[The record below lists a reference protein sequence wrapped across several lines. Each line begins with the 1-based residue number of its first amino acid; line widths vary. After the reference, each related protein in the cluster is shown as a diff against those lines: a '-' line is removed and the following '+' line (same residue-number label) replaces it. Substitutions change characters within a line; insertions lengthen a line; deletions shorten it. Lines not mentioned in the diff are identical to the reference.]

1 MKYQHGLT
9 AKFIT
14 TAHIVLLCLVVI
26 RGAAQDRTWTT
37 DKVERG
43 LTTSIAVDRGHNLH
57 LVYLTPN
64 AKVYYAIRPSG
75 ASRWLPIKLVES
87 THSIVHI
94 YPRVAADE
102 SGKPYVCVGTGK
114 LLYVSLQASGWVTQ
128 EIDPGSGTLSY
139 HCSIAL
145 GPDGTPHLSWYHEFL
160 PNGKQY
166 SHFRHAGLEDGVWV
180 VRSVDGGISGKWNS
194 MVIDSKGFPHA
205 SYSQWI
211 HGGDLDYA
219 VWNGSNWDITDVD
232 SSHNSSTYRGFNNSL
247 ALAADGSAH
256 ISYLDFRTLK
266 YAYQDHGKWVI
277 EKVDTVASGYDPYVG
292 GTAMLLDSHGDPHIV
307 YSDFGSIKHAYRQ
320 GKEWK
325 IDPVVSGALQQYEN
339 VDAAIG
345 TDDTLYISYADPDD
359 GYVKVAIG
367 KISPTIKAS
376 K

>member
-1 MKYQHGLT
+1 MKRVAMLQT
-9 AKFIT
+9 I
-14 TAHIVLLCLVVI
+14 LLALL
-26 RGAAQDRTWTT
+26 ASQAMAQDRTWTT

-43 LTTSIAVDRGHNLH
+43 LTTSIAVDRGQNLH
-57 LVYLTPN
+57 LVYLTME
-64 AKVYYAIRPSG
+64 ASVYYAIRPEG
-75 ASRWLPIKLVES
+75 ASRWLPIKLVDS

-94 YPRVAADE
+94 YPQVAVDN
-102 SGKPYVCVGTGK
+102 SGLPHVCVGTGK
-114 LLYVSLQASGWVTQ
+114 LLYVSLHDEKWVTQ

-145 GPDGTPHLSWYHEFL
+145 GPDGSPHLSWYHEFL

-194 MVIDSKGFPHA
+194 MAVDSKGFPHA
-205 SYSQWI
+205 SYSQWV

-247 ALAADGSAH
+247 ALGADGSAH
-256 ISYLDFRTLK
+256 ISYLDYRTLK
-266 YAYQDHGKWVI
+266 YAHQDHGKWMI
-277 EKVDTVASGYDPYVG
+277 EKVDTVAPGYDPYVG
-292 GTAMLLDSHGDPHIV
+292 GTAMLLDSRGDPHII
-307 YSDFGSIKHAYRQ
+307 YSDFGAIKHAYRE

-325 IDPVVSGALQQYEN
+325 IETVVSGALQQYEN

-345 TDDTLYISYADPDD
+345 TDDTLYVSYPDPDD
-359 GYVKVAIG
+359 GHIKVRTG
-367 KISPTIKAS
+367 KLSPMMKAS